1 MSISLAP
8 VQPAPSAA
16 GRRLTLLLCCLAAL
30 ALIVMLTKS
39 IPAAVVRGNLPH
51 EGGDPDSVIVQ
62 QGRLPRTVGLTVDYR
77 LLIPS

>member
-39 IPAAVVRGNLPH
+39 IPTAVVCGNLLH
-51 EGGDPDSVIVQ
+51 GSGGPDSVIVLQ
-62 QGRLPRTVGLTVDYR
+62 SRLPRTVGLNVDYR
-77 LLIPS
+77 FY